1 MVDFLAPESLD
12 EALRI
17 RHEQPVIPFAGGTD
31 LMVRQRSW
39 AGTLP
44 AFDRTVLYL
53 GEIAELKLI
62 RQSGGLLEIGA
73 AATLTDLLV
82 HPAVP
87 DILKQAI
94 AQMASP
100 AIRNRGTLG
109 GNLCNASPAADTAPP
124 LYAAGAAV
132 QLKNA
137 AGSRILPLEAFILGP
152 GRTALAGDELLTSI
166 HLPLQQFN
174 LARYRKVGTRKAN
187 ALAKLSF
194 AGLAQI
200 DSQIIADVRFAFGAV
215 APTVVR
221 SKEIEASLRGRLVGE
236 IPYLADEISNQFAR
250 LILPIDDQ
258 RSSSRYRKT
267 VALRLLADFLG
278 QLADSARDVT

>member
-1 MVDFLAPESLD
+1 MVDFLAPITMA

-17 RHEQPVIPFAGGTD
+17 RHEQQVIPFAGGTD
-31 LMVRQRSW
+31 LMVLQRSW

-44 AFDRTVLYL
+44 GFDRTILYL
-53 GEIAELKLI
+53 GDIAELKLI
-62 RQSGGLLEIGA
+62 RQNGGLLEIGA
-73 AATLTDLLV
+73 AATLTDLLA

-87 DILKQAI
+87 DILKQAV

-132 QLKNA
+132 QLQNA
-137 AGSRILPLEAFILGP
+137 AGSRLLPLEAFILGP

-166 HLPLQQFN
+166 HLPLQPFN
-174 LARYRKVGTRKAN
+174 WTLYRKVGTRKAN

-200 DSQIIADVRFAFGAV
+200 DNQAIGDIRFAFGAV

-221 SKEIEASLRGRLVGE
+221 SQEIEALLRGRLIGE
-236 IPYLADEISNQFAR
+236 IPYLADEISDQYAH

-267 VALRLLADFLG
+267 VALRLLADFLD
-278 QLADSARDVT
+278 QLAESAR